1 MAVKGSAP
9 AAFVL
14 TGVAAASAA
23 AMWFIGVLEAREV
36 AVACSNQYAI
46 LADLVDCRPPAVYVA
61 LGWIFFTCAVAAGW
75 VGGVR
80 LSRAAGS
87 DLSRSERDRN
97 APAPQDAHPTV

>member
-46 LADLVDCRPPAVYVA
+46 LADLVDCRPPA
-61 LGWIFFTCAVAAGW
+61 IFFTCAVAAGW

-87 DLSRSERDRN
+87 DRSRSERDRN